1 MIFWDADDAP
11 VAKSCCSTRTTDN
24 PDTLARYASAAPV
37 MPPPT
42 IARSNCEAVNAS
54 IGVTRSAVHE

>member
-11 VAKSCCSTRTTDN
+11 VAKSSCSTRTTDN
-24 PDTLARYASAAPV
+24 PDTLARYARAAPV

-42 IARSNCEAVNAS
+42 TASSNCDAVNAS
-54 IGVTRSAVHE
+54 IGVTRSEMHV